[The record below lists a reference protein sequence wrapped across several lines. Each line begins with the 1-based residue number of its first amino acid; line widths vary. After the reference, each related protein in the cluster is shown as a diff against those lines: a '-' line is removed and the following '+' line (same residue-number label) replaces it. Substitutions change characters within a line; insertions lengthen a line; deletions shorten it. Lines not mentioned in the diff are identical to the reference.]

1 MTDPYSTTPGTPP
14 RPDSKPAAA
23 KQEAEGVAAEAASSA
38 GAVKDVAKQEATTVA
53 KEAKYQAKDLIHQ
66 SRQELMDQAAQQQTR
81 AAEGLRSIHREL
93 SSMASNSEHEGV
105 GTDLVR
111 QAAEK
116 SASFADWLDQRDPG
130 SLLQEV
136 KSYARRRPGAFLAI
150 AAGAGLLAGRL
161 SRSLAAGATDESSG
175 AGQRQYPAGGQYP
188 TGTQYP
194 AGTEYPSGTE
204 YGAGTEY
211 AGGTQYGD
219 GQYAAG
225 QYGEG
230 QYGDGQYAAGQY
242 GGGQYAGGTA
252 GMGTPAADLG
262 QGAAYPAPET
272 GAYGQGAAPSAYTP
286 ARGEDGALTNAVD
299 EGGAYGQTPGQDAA
313 YREYENEDGSGA
325 GGVQGEVPPLDTER
339 LRRERDDLR

>member
-1 MTDPYSTTPGTPP
+1 
-14 RPDSKPAAA
+14 
-23 KQEAEGVAAEAASSA
+23 
-38 GAVKDVAKQEATTVA
+38 
-53 KEAKYQAKDLIHQ
+53 
-66 SRQELMDQAAQQQTR
+66 MDQAAQQQTR

-130 SLLQEV
+130 SLLEEV

-161 SRSLAAGATDESSG
+161 SRSLAAGTTDESNG
-175 AGQRQYPAGGQYP
+175 AAQRQYPAGGQYP
-188 TGTQYP
+188 VGSQYPTGDQYSTGTQ
-194 AGTEYPSGTE
+194 YPSGTE

-211 AGGTQYGD
+211 A
-219 GQYAAG
+219 AG
-225 QYGEG
+225 G

-242 GGGQYAGGTA
+242 AGSQYSGGTA
-252 GMGTPAADLG
+252 GTGTAGTGTPAAGLG
-262 QGAAYPAPET
+262 QGAAYPAPGT

-325 GGVQGEVPPLDTER
+325 GGGVQGEVPPLDTER